1 MGKYSDKELELSN
14 GKKVI
19 VKVNKS
25 YEDGFDYYSPKESGL
40 AFDSL
45 EKVSEYL
52 EKKINE
58 LEILIKK

>member
-14 GKKVI
+14 GEKVT

-25 YEDGFDYYSPKESGL
+25 YEDGFDYYSPKGSGL

-45 EKVSEYL
+45 EKVDKYL
-52 EKKINE
+52 ENK
-58 LEILIKK
+58 IKK